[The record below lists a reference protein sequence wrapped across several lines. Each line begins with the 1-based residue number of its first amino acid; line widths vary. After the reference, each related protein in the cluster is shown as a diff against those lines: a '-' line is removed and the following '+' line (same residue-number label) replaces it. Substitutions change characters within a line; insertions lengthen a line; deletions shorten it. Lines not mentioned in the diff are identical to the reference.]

1 MSTDLELR
9 AISNGALLWSAMS
22 AGEPEAVISDVTG
35 DGSMDL
41 VVSIGPSVRCYDG
54 VTGEG
59 VWRFEC
65 GQRRVFENGVGWGGE
80 DLRICGVE
88 VLGSGDSQI
97 ISVHTD
103 WQVFCV
109 NARNGES
116 LWQFRSSERVRT
128 TAAVPD
134 RDGDGTDELLIGTY
148 EGNLYLVGGSAGK
161 TAWKR
166 DIGAEW
172 VENGELQH
180 GGIVAIE
187 VMDDQGCEAVIGIG
201 DGRVCLIELGRG
213 DIRWERQITYRELS
227 NSVEVW
233 RVPDV
238 TGDDLPDVLVNNGYV
253 KEAVETLTSPD
264 GVGLMIMP
272 LRKVV
277 LLSGIDGSEVWTSQM
292 YTASSAITIING
304 QPVALELHPQLGLR
318 IVSLKD
324 GQTET
329 SLAIPPLSG
338 IAEKVEVMSD
348 GSYLL
353 FTEDGSLAALSPAG
367 EVRWSYS
374 RLSSAEIETGKFS
387 SDAVP
392 DILVLGEVAGEE
404 GVKQVSVLDGVTK
417 EEVWCCNVAGVDVAV
432 AAGLRGVQVVD
443 DLTGDG
449 IDDIVGWA
457 GETVFRL
464 NGADGSLAR
473 LEVGE
478 TIVSLQP
485 IDVSAGATGI
495 MTGSA
500 EGLTI
505 IDGDGFKLWESAYT
519 DWSTSELGAVQVLN
533 DLNQDGVSDL
543 VLSFDDRILVAT
555 SIGANPLRFGT
566 FRSIPADDDKSMELK
581 ELTNDIDGDGTQEI
595 ACFEY
600 DRGASAAGGVLLV
613 FSPASGQVWH
623 QWDMPATVNLAC
635 ADFNG
640 DGFQD
645 SLIHRQ
651 GGFREVPTGSYYGQV
666 YAQTLL
672 EVYSGKDDSILWA
685 YSFDEDRWHAGSEKM
700 PAAPAGDLSGDGIED
715 LAVSSIVVLSG
726 GVGSATDSDG
736 VTEIR
741 FLHETHV
748 SVYEIASGAL
758 LKEIALPQAQ
768 KNSQVA
774 SEESHGGYFEPV
786 SGPGDAMRLA
796 GDLNGDGQ
804 QELAV
809 LASYLPTGGH
819 CLALVDLQNEQL
831 LGYSALLKT
840 LDFFEGNEDCTV
852 GFTAEGS
859 VCLARVNSGLRVT
872 SPIEGD
878 TVGSRVRIA
887 WEGRADSSSVSVFV
901 DGYENAQTSGNEVVL
916 PLTPGEHEVVVRS
929 VDEYGTVTYA
939 AVHFRAEG
947 APWASI
953 LACLS
958 VMALFLIYF
967 TVRWARVARN
977 RTARRA
983 DS

>member
-41 VVSIGPSVRCYDG
+41 VVSTGPSVRCYDG

-238 TGDDLPDVLVNNGYV
+238 TGDDLPDVLVNKGYV

-264 GVGLMIMP
+264 GVGLMITP

-292 YTASSAITIING
+292 YTASSAIAIING

-367 EVRWSYS
+367 EC
-374 RLSSAEIETGKFS
+374 
-387 SDAVP
+387 AV
-392 DILVLGEVAGEE
+392 
-404 GVKQVSVLDGVTK
+404 
-417 EEVWCCNVAGVDVAV
+417 
-432 AAGLRGVQVVD
+432 
-443 DLTGDG
+443 
-449 IDDIVGWA
+449 
-457 GETVFRL
+457 
-464 NGADGSLAR
+464 
-473 LEVGE
+473 
-478 TIVSLQP
+478 
-485 IDVSAGATGI
+485 
-495 MTGSA
+495 
-500 EGLTI
+500 
-505 IDGDGFKLWESAYT
+505 
-519 DWSTSELGAVQVLN
+519 ELL
-533 DLNQDGVSDL
+533 
-543 VLSFDDRILVAT
+543 
-555 SIGANPLRFGT
+555 
-566 FRSIPADDDKSMELK
+566 
-581 ELTNDIDGDGTQEI
+581 
-595 ACFEY
+595 
-600 DRGASAAGGVLLV
+600 
-613 FSPASGQVWH
+613 
-623 QWDMPATVNLAC
+623 
-635 ADFNG
+635 
-640 DGFQD
+640 
-645 SLIHRQ
+645 
-651 GGFREVPTGSYYGQV
+651 
-666 YAQTLL
+666 
-672 EVYSGKDDSILWA
+672 
-685 YSFDEDRWHAGSEKM
+685 
-700 PAAPAGDLSGDGIED
+700 
-715 LAVSSIVVLSG
+715 
-726 GVGSATDSDG
+726 
-736 VTEIR
+736 
-741 FLHETHV
+741 
-748 SVYEIASGAL
+748 
-758 LKEIALPQAQ
+758 
-768 KNSQVA
+768 
-774 SEESHGGYFEPV
+774 
-786 SGPGDAMRLA
+786 
-796 GDLNGDGQ
+796 
-804 QELAV
+804 
-809 LASYLPTGGH
+809 
-819 CLALVDLQNEQL
+819 
-831 LGYSALLKT
+831 
-840 LDFFEGNEDCTV
+840 
-852 GFTAEGS
+852 
-859 VCLARVNSGLRVT
+859 
-872 SPIEGD
+872 
-878 TVGSRVRIA
+878 
-887 WEGRADSSSVSVFV
+887 
-901 DGYENAQTSGNEVVL
+901 
-916 PLTPGEHEVVVRS
+916 
-929 VDEYGTVTYA
+929 
-939 AVHFRAEG
+939 
-947 APWASI
+947 
-953 LACLS
+953 
-958 VMALFLIYF
+958 
-967 TVRWARVARN
+967 
-977 RTARRA
+977 
-983 DS
+983 